1 MDDLDR
7 KIGKRIRHARWISRL
22 SQYDLAVEI
31 GVSCQQIQKYETGAN
46 RVSASTLYRISK
58 CLNFDLIY
66 FYDLSASEYDD
77 AFDASILRSKS
88 AIEFI
93 KCYARLSVGKK
104 KLLEDIANT
113 LMHD

>member
-1 MDDLDR
+1 MNDLDR
-7 KIGKRIRHARWISRL
+7 KIGKKIRHARWISRL
-22 SQYDLAVEI
+22 TQYDLAIEL
-31 GVSCQQIQKYETGAN
+31 GVSCQQIQKYETGVN

-77 AFDASILRSKS
+77 AFDASILKSKS
-88 AIEFI
+88 AIELV
-93 KCYARLSVGKK
+93 KCYSRLSPGKK

-113 LMHD
+113 LMDD